1 MKRDFLR
8 ELGIEDEAIN
18 KIMAEHGQTL
28 NGEKSKYEAQLT
40 ALRQELEQAESPEV
54 DVEELSQAQRAL
66 EKANE
71 RIDALERN
79 NSRLLVETKFTEA
92 GFKEDDYKE
101 VIADLVTGDSEA
113 SLQRAERYLGLLTK
127 AQEAAKEKVLSEAR
141 DEYGDPPPAGQ
152 KPDSVSKAGEYLKR
166 FMPDSN

>member
-8 ELGIEDEAIN
+8 ELGIEDDTIN
-18 KIMAEHGQTL
+18 KIMSEHGQTL

-40 ALRQELEQAESPEV
+40 ELRQKLDKPPEV
-54 DVEELSQAQRAL
+54 DVEELSQAQQAL

-79 NSRLLVETKFTEA
+79 NSRLLVETKFNEA

-113 SLQRAERYLGLLTK
+113 SLKRAERYVGLLTK

>member
-8 ELGIEDEAIN
+8 ELGIEDDAIN
-18 KIMAEHGQTL
+18 KIMSEHGQTL

-40 ALRQELEQAESPEV
+40 ELRQKLDKSSEV
-54 DVEELSQAQRAL
+54 DVEELSQAQQAL
-66 EKANE
+66 EKANK

-79 NSRLLVETKFTEA
+79 NSRLLVETKFNEA
-92 GFKEDDYKE
+92 GFKEEDYKE

-113 SLQRAERYLGLLTK
+113 SLERAERYVGLLTK

-141 DEYGDPPPAGQ
+141 EEYGDPPPAGQ

>member
-8 ELGIEDEAIN
+8 ELGIEDDAIN
-18 KIMAEHGQTL
+18 KIMSEHGQTL

-40 ALRQELEQAESPEV
+40 ELRQKLDKSPEV
-54 DVEELSQAQRAL
+54 DVEELSQAQQAL

-79 NSRLLVETKFTEA
+79 NSRLLVETKFNEA
-92 GFKEDDYKE
+92 GFKEEDYKE

-113 SLQRAERYLGLLTK
+113 SLERAERYVGLLTK

-141 DEYGDPPPAGQ
+141 EEYGDPPPAGQ

>member
-8 ELGIEDEAIN
+8 ELGIEDDAIN

-40 ALRQELEQAESPEV
+40 ELRQKLDKPPEV
-54 DVEELSQAQRAL
+54 DVEELSQAQQAL

-79 NSRLLVETKFTEA
+79 NSRLLVETKFNEA
-92 GFKEDDYKE
+92 GFKEEDYKE

-113 SLQRAERYLGLLTK
+113 SLERAERYVGLLTK

>member
-40 ALRQELEQAESPEV
+40 DLRQKLESPEV
-54 DVEELSQAQRAL
+54 DVEELSQAQQAL

-79 NSRLLVETKFTEA
+79 NSRLLVETKFNEA

-113 SLQRAERYLGLLTK
+113 SLQRAERYVGLLTK

>member
-40 ALRQELEQAESPEV
+40 DLRQKLESPEV
-54 DVEELSQAQRAL
+54 DVEELSQAQQAL

-79 NSRLLVETKFTEA
+79 NSRLLVETKFSEA

-113 SLQRAERYLGLLTK
+113 SLQRAERYVGLLTK

>member
-8 ELGIEDEAIN
+8 ELGIEDDTIN

-40 ALRQELEQAESPEV
+40 ALRQKLEQAESPEV
-54 DVEELSQAQRAL
+54 YVEELSQAQQAL

-113 SLQRAERYLGLLTK
+113 SLQRAERYVGLLIK
-127 AQEAAKEKVLSEAR
+127 AQEAAKEKVLCEAR

-152 KPDSVSKAGEYLKR
+152 KPDSVSRAVEYLKR
-166 FMPDSN
+166 FAPGNN

>member
-8 ELGIEDEAIN
+8 ELGIEDETIN

-40 ALRQELEQAESPEV
+40 DLRQKLESPEV
-54 DVEELSQAQRAL
+54 DVEELSQAQQAL

-79 NSRLLVETKFTEA
+79 NSRLLVETKFNEA

-113 SLQRAERYLGLLTK
+113 SLQRAERYVGLLTK

>member
-8 ELGIEDEAIN
+8 ELGIEDDAIN

-40 ALRQELEQAESPEV
+40 ELRQKLDKSPEV
-54 DVEELSQAQRAL
+54 DVEELSQAQQAL

-79 NSRLLVETKFTEA
+79 NSRLLVETKFSEA

-113 SLQRAERYLGLLTK
+113 SLKRAERYVGLLTK

-141 DEYGDPPPAGQ
+141 EEYGDPPPAGQ